1 MKPQRKTSNGLV
13 IGNVHMTPKDL
24 PPTWAYSNPNKSTK
38 PKVPNVP
45 PKVPPKVSKVS
56 KVPPKVSKVS
66 KVPPK
71 VSKVSKVSPNV
82 SNVPPKVSKVSPN
95 VSNVPPKVSNVPP
108 KVSSNSEEGSPNYLT
123 KICQDYGSPVK
134 AQMPLVSGYDTN

>member
-56 KVPPKVSKVS
+56 KV
-66 KVPPK
+66 
-71 VSKVSKVSPNV
+71 SPNV

-95 VSNVPPKVSNVPP
+95 VPNVPPKVSNVPP

>member
-82 SNVPPKVSKVSPN
+82 SNVPPKVS
-95 VSNVPPKVSNVPP
+95 NVPP

>member
-1 MKPQRKTSNGLV
+1 M

-82 SNVPPKVSKVSPN
+82 SNVPPKVS
-95 VSNVPPKVSNVPP
+95 NVPP